1 MIRSIKWQDVL
12 KVRALSRWSER
23 DGSPSIVVWD
33 RPWSSVVAA
42 AASVV
47 PLLGPDY
54 RTWIY
59 EERGHVLGFAQTR
72 PRRLPEQWDIV
83 RLVVRGRAGEA
94 DDGLADPRSWRRMA
108 FSRLIEAVCAGAG
121 QRGVLRVFCAVRDH
135 PEPYALFRSL
145 GFCKLVSE
153 HTYYRPPLPPGPGS
167 ALEPLPG
174 AGRLSLRPQMN
185 QDALGIH
192 NLYLAATPDAVKAA
206 EGLTSRYWSGQ
217 AEPEGS
223 GTRRGRRRRLV
234 VLEDGVV
241 VAWALLLYGRD
252 GPHRLRMMVHP
263 AAPYVAPALLHH
275 ALTLLEGERPRGVLC
290 KVREHQ
296 AGVLAALPGAQFER
310 VDTHLLL
317 VRQLGIPVVEPR
329 RVPAM
334 QRRTV
339 LADEGDWGGRAPV
352 PGHGWVVSG

>member
-1 MIRSIKWQDVL
+1 MIRSIKWQDVF

-23 DGSPSIVVWD
+23 DGSPSLVVWD
-33 RPWSSVVAA
+33 RPWSSVMAA

-59 EERGHVLGFAQTR
+59 EERGHVLGFVQTR

-94 DDGLADPRSWRRMA
+94 EESLADPRSWQ
-108 FSRLIEAVCAGAG
+108 RLAYSHLVEAVCAGAG
-121 QRGVLRVFCAVRDH
+121 QRGVLRVFCAVRDR
-135 PEPYALFRSL
+135 PEPYSLFRAL

-153 HTYYRPPLPPGPGS
+153 HTYYRPPFPPGPAPESQHS
-167 ALEPLPG
+167 A
-174 AGRLSLRPQMN
+174 ARLSLRPQMK

-206 EGLTSRYWSGQ
+206 EGLTSRYWGGP
-217 AEPEGS
+217 AEPEAYS
-223 GTRRGRRRRLV
+223 ARRGLRRRLV

-263 AAPYVAPALLHH
+263 AAPHVAPALLHY
-275 ALTLLEGERPRGVLC
+275 ALVSLEGERPRGVLC

-317 VRQLGIPVVEPR
+317 VRQLGVPAVEPEHA
-329 RVPAM
+329 PARS
-334 QRRTV
+334 RRTV
-339 LADEGDWGGRAPV
+339 LADEGEWGGRAPV